1 MQASGV
7 ATIVEVRLEAV
18 RQQLVAGH
26 RAGAALSSATK
37 GNERELLVGGLLE
50 EVFPPSYRFGTGDIV
65 DSSGT
70 RTGQL
75 DLVVEYPFAP
85 SFPALGGGP
94 RLYVAEGVAAV
105 AEVKSDLA
113 GQRDQV
119 VETARKVR
127 ALVPKREE
135 KFIMGAVPKSIPFF
149 AIGFQGWKTIEGA
162 AGLLAEGVV
171 DGIYE
176 IEPARFSMTRNV
188 DEVIYWN
195 GPHAMVV
202 LVNELRR
209 SLTRLLMADPSLM
222 NYLSPKDA
230 G

>member
-7 ATIVEVRLEAV
+7 ATIVEERLEAV

-26 RAGAALSSATK
+26 HASAGLSSATK

-50 EVFPPSYRFGTGDIV
+50 QVFPPSYRFGTGDIV
-65 DSSGT
+65 DSAGN

-75 DLVVEYPFAP
+75 DLVVEYPFVP

-105 AEVKSDLA
+105 AEVKSDLT

-119 VETARKVR
+119 IETARKVR
-127 ALVPKREE
+127 ALLPKREE
-135 KFIMGAVPKSIPFF
+135 KFMMGEVPTSIPFF
-149 AIGFQGWKTIEGA
+149 AIGYRGWKTAEGA
-162 AGLLAEGVV
+162 AGLLLEGVV
-171 DGIYE
+171 DGVYE
-176 IEPARFSMTRNV
+176 IEPARFAMKRAAK
-188 DEVIYWN
+188 VIYWN

-202 LVNELRR
+202 FVNEIRR
-209 SLTRLLMADPSLM
+209 SLTRLLMADPTLIT
-222 NYLSPKDA
+222 YLSPMN
-230 G
+230 GS

>member
-1 MQASGV
+1 M
-7 ATIVEVRLEAV
+7 ATIVEERLEAV

-26 RAGAALSSATK
+26 RAGSALSSATK

-50 EVFPPSYRFGTGDIV
+50 QVFPPSYRFGTGDIV
-65 DSSGT
+65 DSAGN

-105 AEVKSDLA
+105 AEVKSDLP

-119 VETARKVR
+119 VDTARKVR
-127 ALVPKREE
+127 ALVPKREA
-135 KFIMGAVPKSIPFF
+135 KFIMGVVPTSIPFF
-149 AIGFQGWKTIEGA
+149 AIGYQGWKTIAGA

-171 DGIYE
+171 DGVYE
-176 IEPARFSMTRNV
+176 IEPARFSMRRNA
-188 DEVIYWN
+188 DEVISWE
-195 GPHAMVV
+195 GPHAMIV
-202 LVNELRR
+202 LVNEIRR

-222 NYLSPKDA
+222 IYLSPRNS